1 MTTKNERLQEQMKV
15 YKRLVFKNNDL
26 YRRFRDLYKEAD
38 QLYMAFYI
46 HREEMEKHMD
56 TMKEI
61 ITQGE
66 Q

>member
-1 MTTKNERLQEQMKV
+1 MKV